1 VTGQA
6 EQPDRE
12 VAQGGHDLGAGGGA
26 DAAGVFGEGDVA
38 DPVERFDLPVGT
50 GQGTELLRAG
60 VVSGLAA
67 ERLDE
72 FVRALLPVRSV
83 VCRCTTTCWVWGS
96 SGRVDRRGLVGW
108 GIPPRPPRC
117 ATST

>member
-38 DPVERFDLPVGT
+38 DSVERFDLPVGA
-50 GQGTELLRAG
+50 GQGTELLGAG
-60 VVSGLAA
+60 VVSGLPA
-67 ERLDE
+67 DKQHPSS
-72 FVRALLPVRSV
+72 VRARCCRSDRW
-83 VCRCTTTCWVWGS
+83 CAAA
-96 SGRVDRRGLVGW
+96 RRGPAGHAGVFRSD